1 MLRVVLILTCFVF
14 AFCKAATE
22 LSPGAKQCFFG
33 VKSDGKKRMEGKIR
47 RVKLAFCDSSDRI
60 KKESGFAFDDLRIR
74 VGNVLFNKDKAVER
88 TILMKNTQVQICM
101 HGKLDTNR
109 LRGTSTKLQISAH
122 GNPTLFPNSVIGEAL
137 PDLGIDVPFCDLDP
151 NGCHTTEPGCDEVIP
166 GSGVQEFCTCS
177 TLEVPDYAPAG
188 TIVEVTWKLLQTPSS
203 TNVDVCEQKFD
214 IENLWKEERKETL
227 ACLKIPAAVKNC
239 EDLCDPNDEETKR
252 RTDGSCA
259 IRDSIIGC
267 KPK

>member
-1 MLRVVLILTCFVF
+1 MLRVALILTCFVF

-267 KPK
+267 KPN

>member
-1 MLRVVLILTCFVF
+1 M
-14 AFCKAATE
+14 
-22 LSPGAKQCFFG
+22 
-33 VKSDGKKRMEGKIR
+33 
-47 RVKLAFCDSSDRI
+47 
-60 KKESGFAFDDLRIR
+60 
-74 VGNVLFNKDKAVER
+74 R
-88 TILMKNTQVQICM
+88 TY
-101 HGKLDTNR
+101 
-109 LRGTSTKLQISAH
+109 
-122 GNPTLFPNSVIGEAL
+122 
-137 PDLGIDVPFCDLDP
+137 
-151 NGCHTTEPGCDEVIP
+151 
-166 GSGVQEFCTCS
+166 
-177 TLEVPDYAPAG
+177 DYRYPKYPIFQAG

>member
-1 MLRVVLILTCFVF
+1 MRTYDHRYPKYLIF
-14 AFCKAATE
+14 
-22 LSPGAKQCFFG
+22 Q
-33 VKSDGKKRMEGKIR
+33 
-47 RVKLAFCDSSDRI
+47 
-60 KKESGFAFDDLRIR
+60 
-74 VGNVLFNKDKAVER
+74 
-88 TILMKNTQVQICM
+88 
-101 HGKLDTNR
+101 
-109 LRGTSTKLQISAH
+109 
-122 GNPTLFPNSVIGEAL
+122 
-137 PDLGIDVPFCDLDP
+137 
-151 NGCHTTEPGCDEVIP
+151 
-166 GSGVQEFCTCS
+166 
-177 TLEVPDYAPAG
+177 AG

>member
-1 MLRVVLILTCFVF
+1 MLRVVLILACFVIIS
-14 AFCKAATE
+14 CKAARE
-22 LSPGAKQCFFG
+22 LSPGAKQCFEG
-33 VKSDGKKRMEGKIR
+33 VKSDGKKRMVGNIR
-47 RVKLAFCDSSDRI
+47 RVKLGFCDESDRI
-60 KKESGFAFDDLRIR
+60 KQESGYAFDDLEIR
-74 VGNVLFNKDKAVER
+74 VGNVLFDKNKDVQR

-101 HGKLDTNR
+101 YGKLDTNR

-122 GNPTLFPNSVIGEAL
+122 GNPTLFPNSPVGEIL

-188 TIVEVTWKLLQTPSS
+188 TLVEVTWKVLQVPSS
-203 TNVDVCEQKFD
+203 TNVDTCEQKFE
-214 IENLWKEERKETL
+214 IEDLWKEERKETL
-227 ACLKIPAAVKNC
+227 ACLKIPAKVKECDN
-239 EDLCDPNDEETKR
+239 LCRPGSVDPET
-252 RTDGSCA
+252 GSCRV
-259 IRDSIIGC
+259 RDSIQGC

>member
-47 RVKLAFCDSSDRI
+47 RVKLAFCDSSERI

-122 GNPTLFPNSVIGEAL
+122 GNPTLFPNSAIGEAL

-214 IENLWKEERKETL
+214 IEKLWKEERKETL

-239 EDLCDPNDEETKR
+239 EDLCSPKEIR
-252 RTDGSCA
+252 PDGSCP

-267 KPK
+267 KPN

>member
-267 KPK
+267 KPN

>member
-47 RVKLAFCDSSDRI
+47 RVKLAFCDSSERI